1 MIFISLFPMY
11 SSDFYICSRHQNV
24 KKQTEFSL
32 NSNCF
37 LLTNGNIHTLL
48 CQGKGSPT
56 TTVTWHLNIGPFSEG
71 TVFTLF

>member
-11 SSDFYICSRHQNV
+11 SLDFYIYSCHQNM
-24 KKQTEFSL
+24 KKQTEFTL
-32 NSNCF
+32 NPNCF

-56 TTVTWHLNIGPFSEG
+56 TTVLG
-71 TVFTLF
+71 T